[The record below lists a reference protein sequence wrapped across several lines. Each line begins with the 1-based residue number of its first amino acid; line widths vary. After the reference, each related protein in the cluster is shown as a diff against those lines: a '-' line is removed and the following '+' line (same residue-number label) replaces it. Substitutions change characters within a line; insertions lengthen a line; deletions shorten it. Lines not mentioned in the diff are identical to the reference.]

1 MKSFYEL
8 IEETT
13 QFDFNDVV
21 LNSAYYEYFYDKEIN
36 PNRSADKLYWM
47 RRIYME
53 KNILKWIQVVEHR
66 GNRTGTLLMMDW
78 RGVYIEDIGGIQN
91 YILRPVG
98 DMIGEDEFFQ
108 NSLLVDLKCVDY
120 ELYTKIYKFYHTVLL
135 PIIHF

>member
-21 LNSAYYEYFYDKEIN
+21 LNSANYQYFRNEGDK
-36 PNRSADKLYWM
+36 PSSTKYLM

-53 KNILKWIQVVEHR
+53 KNVLKWVNIIDRQSEKC
-66 GNRTGTLLMMDW
+66 GTVIMMDW
-78 RGVYIEDIGGIQN
+78 RGVHIEFAEHEMHFIV
-91 YILRPVG
+91 LPVG
-98 DMIGEDEFFQ
+98 DMMGEDEFFQ
-108 NSLLVDLKCVDY
+108 NSLITDMKCIDY
-120 ELYTKIYKFYHTVLL
+120 ELYTKIYNFYRTVLL

>member
-1 MKSFYEL
+1 MKTYYEL

-21 LNSAYYEYFYDKEIN
+21 LNSANYQYFRNEGEKPSSTKY
-36 PNRSADKLYWM
+36 LM

-53 KNILKWIQVVEHR
+53 RNILKWVHIVDRQSER
-66 GNRTGTLLMMDW
+66 CGTVIMMDW

-98 DMIGEDEFFQ
+98 DMMGEDEFFQ
-108 NSLLVDLKCVDY
+108 NSLLTDMKCIDY